1 MLGGISYQRI
11 DLSNVLTVIDQP
23 CRLLVKSEGLR
34 MRDVE
39 KKEEEDWRKLLYL
52 PFFPFSLSFLSW
64 CNTQTKKTPYLY
76 CDEMNLHEILR

>member
-1 MLGGISYQRI
+1 MGGISYQRI

-39 KKEEEDWRKLLYL
+39 KKEEED
-52 PFFPFSLSFLSW
+52 
-64 CNTQTKKTPYLY
+64 
-76 CDEMNLHEILR
+76 